1 MKICAKY
8 GIFPCFYL
16 FDIMI
21 VFNFESWKYVLYKK
35 KAWYSLF
42 LKGVKSVFWSEN
54 EHLIWGAKTIVEDWM
69 RVSIT
74 LKYMIYSY

>member
-35 KAWYSLF
+35 KA
-42 LKGVKSVFWSEN
+42 
-54 EHLIWGAKTIVEDWM
+54 
-69 RVSIT
+69 
-74 LKYMIYSY
+74 